1 MGLLAGAGVAAV
13 RREGGGTT
21 LASRARCEPR
31 GRVYLHTSGVVLW
44 STHGTAQ
51 LYVCV
56 PATGSIHRLANA
68 DPTATS
74 EDFLA
79 AGHFVSFVR
88 GDGASF
94 YLDVF
99 DALTGRAVLSHYMG
113 CSGPDGCEGAAASF
127 QLAPDGWVALI
138 GRPLRATNGHDE
150 TVELDTG
157 PNLQATHQKS
167 WYDDGVSVEQDTGS
181 TLRWSPSNNPSSEYS
196 LPLGS
201 SLRFLGTKALEA
213 GAVRFVSP
221 FPAACSLFTATEA
234 QAVLGP
240 VSQGSPNGSACTYT
254 TTAKPTS
261 TITLALHPGLTPA
274 QVTAIEHQ
282 AFSEVSSDAPGDD
295 VGSPGY
301 SPHLWKAAWDTA
313 GAGTS
318 QTNDVRIFANLELTV
333 ELATEDPRNHTDDK
347 VGPAKVWTS
356 DTAAEHVTD
365 IAFDRL
371 AGVPISYVG
380 R

>member
-1 MGLLAGAGVAAV
+1 MALSAGNGAAAV
-13 RREGGGTT
+13 RRGGGATA
-21 LASRARCEPR
+21 LASSARCEPR

-56 PATGSIHRLANA
+56 PATGSVHQLANS

-88 GDGASF
+88 DDGASF

-99 DALTGRAVLSHYMG
+99 DAQTGRAVLSRYMG

-150 TVELDTG
+150 TVEIDTG
-157 PNLQATHQKS
+157 PNLQVTHLKS
-167 WYDDGVSVEQDTGS
+167 WEGDGASVEQGTGS
-181 TLRWSPSNNPSSEYS
+181 TLRWSPSDNSSSAYA

-201 SLRFLGTKALEA
+201 SLRFLAAKALKA
-213 GAVRFVSP
+213 GAVHAVSP
-221 FPAACSLFTATEA
+221 LPAACSLFTATEV

-240 VSQGSPNGSACTYT
+240 VSQASPNGSACAYT
-254 TTAKPTS
+254 TIAKPTS
-261 TITLALHPGLTPA
+261 TITLTLHPGLTPA

-282 AFSEVSSDAPGDD
+282 AFSEASSNAPSGDGGAPD
-295 VGSPGY
+295 Y

-313 GAGTS
+313 SAGMS
-318 QTNDVRIFANLELTV
+318 QTNDIRIFANLELTV
-333 ELATEDPRNHTDDK
+333 ELVTEDSRNHTDDR
-347 VGPAKVWTS
+347 VGPSKIWSS
-356 DTAAEHVTD
+356 DIAAEHAAD

-371 AGVPISYVG
+371 AGVPISYVD